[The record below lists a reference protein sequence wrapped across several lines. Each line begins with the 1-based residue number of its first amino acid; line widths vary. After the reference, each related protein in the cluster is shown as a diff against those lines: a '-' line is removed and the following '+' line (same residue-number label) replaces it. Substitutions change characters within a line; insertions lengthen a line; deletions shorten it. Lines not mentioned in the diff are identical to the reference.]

1 MPKSTFTPGY
11 KLMLRALVDL
21 RRKASV
27 SQVELSRRLGR
38 QQSFVSN
45 FETGIRRIDM
55 IEFYVITRALD
66 GDPVALFSEL
76 VAQLPADISI

>member
-21 RRKASV
+21 RHKAGV
-27 SQVELSRRLGR
+27 NQVELSRRLGR

-45 FETGIRRIDM
+45 FEKGIRRIDM
-55 IEFYVITRALD
+55 IEFYVITRALG
-66 GDPVALFSEL
+66 GDPVALFTEL
-76 VAQLPADISI
+76 VAKLPTDTSM

>member
-21 RRKASV
+21 RRKAGV
-27 SQVELSRRLGR
+27 NQVELSRRLGR

-45 FETGIRRIDM
+45 FEKGIRRIDM
-55 IEFYVITRALD
+55 IEFYVITRALG
-66 GDPVALFSEL
+66 GDPVALFAEL
-76 VAQLPADISI
+76 VAQLPNDTSM